1 MHTLAHANA
10 ITVSQTA
17 DLWHLQRNGQTLAAI
32 ERAWDEHH
40 WFVFLADASG
50 QLAFQ
55 GAHRR
60 LAALKTCL
68 RLWARRHTGYGAPF
82 FHTAA
87 QPE

>member
-10 ITVSQTA
+10 ITVNQTA
-17 DLWHLQRNGQTLAAI
+17 DLWHLQRNGQTLAVI
-32 ERAWDEHH
+32 ERSWDDRI

-50 QLAFQ
+50 QLVFN
-55 GAHRR
+55 GAPGR

-68 RLWARRHTGYGAPF
+68 RLWARRHTGHLAPF
-82 FHTAA
+82 FRPDP